1 MPDADLAALF
11 DVPAEPWRA
20 EADLTEEFFGQ
31 FGDHTPAALRAQLDA
46 LRERL
51 AR

>member
-1 MPDADLAALF
+1 VPDADLAALF
-11 DVPAEPWRA
+11 DVPTEPWLA
-20 EADLTEEFFGQ
+20 EAELTEEFFAQ

-46 LRERL
+46 LKERL